1 MKGELDV
8 FSLFFITN
16 IVFVVV
22 VVTKLTV
29 ALLFILSSFLI
40 LFSTTVQR
48 FTFICQLQ
56 SKQLYMQDW

>member
-29 ALLFILSSFLI
+29 ALLFLLS
-40 LFSTTVQR
+40 LF
-48 FTFICQLQ
+48 
-56 SKQLYMQDW
+56 

>member
-29 ALLFILSSFLI
+29 ALLFILSSF
-40 LFSTTVQR
+40 
-48 FTFICQLQ
+48 
-56 SKQLYMQDW
+56 